1 MDYSPLCQRPR
12 FIHNQKTNPATIVVA
27 SNGAGP
33 FAARNSSIFGQFSI
47 RNPDGMYILR
57 ETATANITAI
67 SRSESLADR
76 SVVCWMLNQHRRKH
90 GQDGPRRQTPPRWTG
105 SPSGPSG

>member
-12 FIHNQKTNPATIVVA
+12 FIHNQKTNPATMVAA

-76 SVVCWMLNQHRRKH
+76 SVLVLDAEPAPTEAR
-90 GQDGPRRQTPPRWTG
+90 PRRSATTNASTMDR
-105 SPSGPSG
+105 